1 MEQLSLFEYKETKKE
16 EEETKRYVLISLKPE
31 YFEWML
37 NGYKKYEYRSRF
49 PDCKTFTFIYVT
61 KPVGAIQACIEFDKP
76 IKNHSELIGCTGQ
89 GVEDFIAGRKG
100 NKMAIP
106 IKSIH
111 LLNTPIDLC
120 TMRCYGITAPQSFS
134 YLKADS
140 PFLSLLKEKL
150 GDDIDWK

>member
-1 MEQLSLFEYKETKKE
+1 MEQLSLFKQDEA
-16 EEETKRYVLISLKPE
+16 KRYVLISLKPE

-76 IKNHSELIGCTGQ
+76 IKEHHALIGCTGQ

-100 NKMAIP
+100 SKMAIP
-106 IKSIH
+106 IVHIH
-111 LLNTPIDLC
+111 LLNDPVDLN
-120 TMRCYGITAPQSFS
+120 TMRNYGITAPQSYC
-134 YLKADS
+134 YLKPGD
-140 PFLSLLKEKL
+140 PFLEFLKNRV